1 MASVVLIE
9 GELVYF
15 MQWLQWVVHLG
26 MTLYAAVEE
35 PLLCMASEQ
44 FTLIREQKETS
55 ELW

>member
-1 MASVVLIE
+1 
-9 GELVYF
+9 
-15 MQWLQWVVHLG
+15 LQWVVHLG

-55 ELW
+55 EL